1 MPAIPAA
8 IEPCATLVEAGI
20 DARTFFIQALMDAFA
35 LGIQPGCTLRVAVC
49 FGMGSALIGAL
60 FNAIAFVVQPLLD
73 AVALLVKPLFDAVTA
88 IGRSALRQGDGTDGQ
103 QQGEEI
109 DAT

>member
-1 MPAIPAA
+1 MLTPRGHSSY
-8 IEPCATLVEAGI
+8 T
-20 DARTFFIQALMDAFA
+20 
-35 LGIQPGCTLRVAVC
+35 RVDFVLTV
-49 FGMGSALIGAL
+49 ALIGAL

-73 AVALLVKPLFDAVTA
+73 AVALLVKPLFDSVTA
-88 IGRSALRQGDGTDGQ
+88 IGRGALRQGDGTDGQ